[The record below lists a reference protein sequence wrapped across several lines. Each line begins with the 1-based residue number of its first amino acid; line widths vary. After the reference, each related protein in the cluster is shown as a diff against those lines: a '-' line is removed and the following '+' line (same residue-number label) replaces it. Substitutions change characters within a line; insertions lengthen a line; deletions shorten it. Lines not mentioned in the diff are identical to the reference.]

1 MTITRPPKLPTASAF
16 IAKAPD
22 AVHRPSPPPSGEGSD
37 AEEMT
42 QITLRISVDDLA
54 KIDAEAKRRRISRAG
69 FLRQAAFDLMGR

>member
-1 MTITRPPKLPTASAF
+1 
-16 IAKAPD
+16 
-22 AVHRPSPPPSGEGSD
+22 
-37 AEEMT
+37 MT